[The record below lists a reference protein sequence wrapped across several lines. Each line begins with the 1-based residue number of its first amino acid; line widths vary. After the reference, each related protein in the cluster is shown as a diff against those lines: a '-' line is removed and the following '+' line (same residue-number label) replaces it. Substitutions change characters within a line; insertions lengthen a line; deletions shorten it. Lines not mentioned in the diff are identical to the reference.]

1 MHGET
6 GALKG
11 YGRERHHAEIS
22 GAFRVSTPEGQK
34 SCAATRNET
43 GGPAFAEPP
52 GITGFFEV
60 FRPAK

>member
-1 MHGET
+1 MAGS
-6 GALKG
+6 GIMLK
-11 YGRERHHAEIS
+11 S
-22 GAFRVSTPEGQK
+22 LVAFRVSTPEGQK